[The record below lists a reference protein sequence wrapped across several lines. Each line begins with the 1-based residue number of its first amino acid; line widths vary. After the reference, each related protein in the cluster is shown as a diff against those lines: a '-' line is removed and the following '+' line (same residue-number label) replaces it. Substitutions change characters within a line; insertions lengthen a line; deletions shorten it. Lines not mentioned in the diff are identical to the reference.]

1 MFRQKGSTD
10 LPIVFFMADE
20 TDHETGLTGLTC
32 AVTLSKN
39 GGAFG
44 AVISFVELA
53 DTDLVYEPAG
63 EPPEFDFICEADWK
77 NLCGD
82 QKEADY
88 IKALGLVVSG

>member
-44 AVISFVELA
+44 A
-53 DTDLVYEPAG
+53 
-63 EPPEFDFICEADWK
+63 
-77 NLCGD
+77 
-82 QKEADY
+82 
-88 IKALGLVVSG
+88 ALGTVSELGGPARNDLDRRSGIYG